1 MWVIAKGHG
10 AGRFGGDVLGWGVG
24 EGAAPGWD
32 VLGDTPP
39 LGRKA
44 VVRSI
49 RWVCGTSRAMGR
61 WDHG

>member
-32 VLGDTPP
+32 ILGDTPP
-39 LGRKA
+39 LGLEA

-49 RWVCGTSRAMGR
+49 SWACGTTRVIVR

>member
-39 LGRKA
+39 LGLKA
-44 VVRSI
+44 VVQSI
-49 RWVCGTSRAMGR
+49 SWAYGPTRAITR